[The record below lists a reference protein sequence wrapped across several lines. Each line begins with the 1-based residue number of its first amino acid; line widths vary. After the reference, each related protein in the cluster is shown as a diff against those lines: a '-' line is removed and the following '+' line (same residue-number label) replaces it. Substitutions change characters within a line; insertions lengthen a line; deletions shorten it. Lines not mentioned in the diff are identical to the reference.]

1 MALKSYTI
9 LITLLFLSY
18 SVQSD
23 FPIGNLNDPAIQSL
37 AKFLVTTYNSR
48 LHEKTSYNHLD
59 YIKTVKG
66 EYIEGGGDDEII
78 YHLTLEAKKIG
89 DGSLG
94 NYEGR
99 VIYVPWFNIKTYLYL
114 VHV

>member
-23 FPIGNLNDPAIQSL
+23 LPIGNLNDPIIQSL

-59 YIKTVKG
+59 YIKIVKG
-66 EYIEGGGDDEII
+66 EYFVGGRDDLVF
-78 YHLTLEAKKIG
+78 HLTIEAKKIG
-89 DGSLG
+89 DDSLG
-94 NYEGR
+94 NYEGW
-99 VIYVPWFNIKTYLYL
+99 VKYDPWFNIKTYVSLI
-114 VHV
+114 HV

>member
-1 MALKSYTI
+1 M
-9 LITLLFLSY
+9 ITLLVLSY

-23 FPIGNLNDPAIQSL
+23 IPVGNLNDPMIQRL

-59 YIKTVKG
+59 FIKIIKG
-66 EYIEGGGDDEII
+66 EYATGGRDDEIYYLFTI
-78 YHLTLEAKKIG
+78 EAKKIG

-94 NYEGR
+94 NYVGR
-99 VIYVPWFNIKTYLYL
+99 VIYDPWFNTTTYVYFS
-114 VHV
+114 HV